1 MTAAQLSQFEEV
13 LTALLKDIAF
23 THFMGLEVEAVQ
35 PDLILRMPA
44 SKTLLGNAE
53 VDGIHGGALASLMET
68 AAILAAAQA
77 HMLAHECTPEI
88 EAFYTNIPVPLNTTT
103 QYLRPCNTKTTY
115 AAAEVLKFGRRSTTV
130 ACKLWQDEKSKPCA
144 AMTAILMSAPQKVT
158 V

>member
-1 MTAAQLSQFEEV
+1 MTAALAQFDKT

-23 THFMGLEVEAVQ
+23 TDFMGVEVEAVQ
-35 PDLILRMPA
+35 PDLILRLPA

-77 HMLAHECTPEI
+77 YMLAHDLKPEI
-88 EAFYTNIPVPLNTTT
+88 EAFYTNIPVPLNITT

-144 AMTAILMSAPQKVT
+144 AMTAILMSVPQKVT